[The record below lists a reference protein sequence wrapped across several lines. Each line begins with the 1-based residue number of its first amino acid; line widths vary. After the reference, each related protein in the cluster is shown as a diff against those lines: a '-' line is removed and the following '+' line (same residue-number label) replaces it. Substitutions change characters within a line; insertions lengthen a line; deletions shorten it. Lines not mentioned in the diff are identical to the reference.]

1 MTLYHFEHLKI
12 SSMFIGVCDEMRLL
26 YKYYFGSG
34 TLVDVAHIHSYLWIK
49 KSTKQAL
56 FTLSVSVTHIPLLC
70 LCSQDVQCELDMNLL
85 CWGSGELGQTGHGRP
100 GDIGPEEAH
109 LTEFTRVQLGRVKL
123 LACGSS
129 HSIVITGTG
138 LSSLVYCTLLSFIVH
153 SLVLYES
160 IN

>member
-1 MTLYHFEHLKI
+1 M
-12 SSMFIGVCDEMRLL
+12 S
-26 YKYYFGSG
+26 
-34 TLVDVAHIHSYLWIK
+34 HIFTVIYELK

-56 FTLSVSVTHIPLLC
+56 FTLPVSVTHIPLLC

-138 LSSLVYCTLLSFIVH
+138 YVLHFVVFYCAFTSFV
-153 SLVLYES
+153 
-160 IN
+160 